1 MTLWNR
7 TYDRDPNGALTR
19 LGDAIKSWYPEAY
32 VENAVP
38 FPDNPVLQHT
48 FNGLLTLAD
57 WLGSDPKFFPYST
70 YDDSYLHIDRKI
82 ALYAVKNLA
91 LDPNTPICQRTSAPI

>member
-7 TYDRDPNGALTR
+7 TDDRDPKAELTR

-38 FPDNPVLQHT
+38 FPDKPVLQHT

-70 YDDSYLHIDRKI
+70 YDDRYINIARK
-82 ALYAVKNLA
+82 
-91 LDPNTPICQRTSAPI
+91 RRSEEHTSELQSRGHLVCRLLLEKK